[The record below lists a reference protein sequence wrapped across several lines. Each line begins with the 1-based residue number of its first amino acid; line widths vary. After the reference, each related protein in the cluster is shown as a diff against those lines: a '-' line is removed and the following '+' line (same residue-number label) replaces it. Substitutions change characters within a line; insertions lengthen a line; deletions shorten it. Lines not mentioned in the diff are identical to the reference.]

1 MCSQLSLHTGLGLGK
16 SLLNS
21 KLHFSAVGLL
31 DGFME
36 LFPAQTGQIWMSH
49 EEEVAEL
56 HPAKCQSHYTRPQAR
71 ILFGFCLCKD
81 GGFPG
86 LSGVAEF
93 PMKCQMAAAAPGVEL
108 PAQTLCR
115 AWQSAQS
122 CSGQLC
128 PQSKALGAPGWAQC
142 PLSCVPIRH
151 RAQEE
156 FPFPGGSPHHF
167 HSSTGHGASGMMD
180 VEGRWS
186 LVRSQRRKGRCHPG
200 SSVQAQAVDPWEEDP
215 TDSLRTFP
223 YPSENP
229 PR

>member
-56 HPAKCQSHYTRPQAR
+56 HPAQCQSHYTWPQAR

-86 LSGVAEF
+86 LSGVAGF
-93 PMKCQMAAAAPGVEL
+93 PVKCQMAAAAPGVEL

-128 PQSKALGAPGWAQC
+128 PQFPKPSVPLGGLSAHSPVCPSGTGLRRNSLFLEGAPITSTAAQGTE
-142 PLSCVPIRH
+142 PL
-151 RAQEE
+151 E
-156 FPFPGGSPHHF
+156 
-167 HSSTGHGASGMMD
+167 
-180 VEGRWS
+180 
-186 LVRSQRRKGRCHPG
+186 
-200 SSVQAQAVDPWEEDP
+200 
-215 TDSLRTFP
+215 
-223 YPSENP
+223 
-229 PR
+229 